1 MLLNSFIYLIFKQY
15 KKEAEIF
22 GASLATLLFI
32 PLSFGQLDK
41 ATAANQ
47 DFYLT
52 VSDLLEPKDVC
63 QLVLALVEQTLFE

>member
-15 KKEAEIF
+15 KKEAEIL

-32 PLSFGQLDK
+32 PQSFGQLDK

-47 DFYLT
+47 DCFT
-52 VSDLLEPKDVC
+52 
-63 QLVLALVEQTLFE
+63 